1 MSDKTVAQGG
11 FTMVVGPFLQLK
23 LIPQQ
28 TVRAPADPRYLGK
41 IIFRGE
47 FNGVDHKFRGA
58 LFLPVFENLSLIF

>member
-28 TVRAPADPRYLGK
+28 TVRAPADPRYPIK
-41 IIFRGE
+41 IARQGAFNWVLSIFW
-47 FNGVDHKFRGA
+47 DIS
-58 LFLPVFENLSLIF
+58 PVFFKNEGSKF

>member
-1 MSDKTVAQGG
+1 MIAQGG
-11 FTMVVGPFLQLK
+11 FTMVIEPFLQSK
-23 LIPQQ
+23 LICQQ

-47 FNGVDHKFRGA
+47 FNAVDHKFGGA